1 MTVQEMHYAVDQG
14 LQKVAS
20 SVYDYFLP
28 EEVDFWLNRAQE
40 RYIKQRLYK
49 QTDPKKVGFEG
60 NVKRM
65 DDLRMLITVD
75 YEDGV
80 AASAG
85 TDLVPIDFVNF
96 DLPIDYMF
104 LVNARVQFHVNHCGE
119 QVDSADPVVTRDL
132 RIVEQD
138 KVYQQLQ
145 NPFGKTKAEAP
156 LAVVFDDNV
165 RVFQE
170 REKFILKTL
179 RLDYLRVPVDITL
192 STSVDCELAEHTH
205 HEIVDLTV
213 KSIIEAIE
221 SPRYQTTSIEQ
232 QQSE

>member
-80 AASAG
+80 VPSS
-85 TDLVPIDFVNF
+85 LVDFVNF

-104 LVNARVQFHVNHCGE
+104 LVNARVQFYVNHCGE
-119 QVDSADPVVTRDL
+119 QVDSADPLVVRDL

-138 KVYQQLQ
+138 KVYQHQQ
-145 NPFGKTKAEAP
+145 NPFGKTRAEAP
-156 LAVVFDDNV
+156 VATIFDDTV

-170 REKFILKTL
+170 KEKFILKTL

-192 STSVDCELAEHTH
+192 LTSVDCELAEHTH

>member
-65 DDLRMLITVD
+65 DDLRMLITAD
-75 YEDGV
+75 YTDGV
-80 AASAG
+80 TPQASV
-85 TDLVPIDFVNF
+85 DFIDF

-104 LVNARVQFHVNHCGE
+104 LVNARVTMHVNHCGE
-119 QVDSADPVVTRDL
+119 QVDGEDPQVTRDL

-138 KVYQQLQ
+138 KVYQHQQ
-145 NPFGKTKAEAP
+145 NPFAKTKAEFP
-156 LAVVFDDNV
+156 LAVVFDEEV

-170 REKFILKTL
+170 KERFILKTL
-179 RLDYLRVPVDITL
+179 HLDYLRQPVDITL

-205 HEIVDLTV
+205 HEIVDLAV

>member
-20 SVYDYFLP
+20 SVYDYFLAD
-28 EEVDFWLNRAQE
+28 EVDFWLNRAQE
-40 RYIKQRLYK
+40 RFIKQRLYRA
-49 QTDPKKVGFEG
+49 TDPKKIGFEG

-75 YEDGV
+75 YTDGV
-80 AASAG
+80 
-85 TDLVPIDFVNF
+85 TPDDTVDFINF

-104 LVNARVQFHVNHCGE
+104 LVNARVTFHVNHCGE
-119 QVDSADPVVTRDL
+119 QVDTEDPESTRDL

-138 KVYQQLQ
+138 KVYQHQQ
-145 NPFGKTKAEAP
+145 NPFAKTKAEYP
-156 LAVVFDDNV
+156 LAVVFDDEV
-165 RVFQE
+165 RVFQDN
-170 REKFILKTL
+170 EKFILKTL
-179 RLDYLRVPVDITL
+179 HLDYLRQPVDINL

-205 HEIVDLTV
+205 HEIVDLAV

>member
-40 RYIKQRLYK
+40 RFIKQRLYK
-49 QTDPKKVGFEG
+49 ATDPKKVGFEG

-65 DDLRMLITVD
+65 DDLRLLITVD
-75 YEDGV
+75 FTDGV
-80 AASAG
+80 TPDDS
-85 TDLVPIDFVNF
+85 VDFINF

-104 LVNARVQFHVNHCGE
+104 LVNARVTMHVNHCGE
-119 QVDSADPVVTRDL
+119 QVDTADPEVTRDL
-132 RIVEQD
+132 RVVEQD
-138 KVYQQLQ
+138 KVYQHQQ
-145 NPFGKTKAEAP
+145 NPFAKTKAEFP
-156 LAVVFDDNV
+156 LGVVYDDEV
-165 RVFQE
+165 RVFQDNE
-170 REKFILKTL
+170 RFILKTL
-179 RLDYLRVPVDITL
+179 HLDYLRQPVDITL

-205 HEIVDLTV
+205 HEIVDLAV

>member
-1 MTVQEMHYAVDQG
+1 MTVQEMHYAVDQA

-28 EEVDFWLNRAQE
+28 GEVDFWLNRAQE
-40 RYIKQRLYK
+40 RFIKQRLGK
-49 QTDPKKVGFEG
+49 INDPKRLGFSEIT
-60 NVKRM
+60 KRL
-65 DDLRMLITVD
+65 DDLRLIVTVD
-75 YEDGV
+75 YEDTV
-80 AASAG
+80 TPSAA
-85 TDLVPIDFVNF
+85 IDYVNF

-104 LVNARVQFHVNHCGE
+104 LVNARALMHVNHCGE
-119 QVDSADPVVTRDL
+119 QVTTSDPETVRDV

-138 KVYQQLQ
+138 KVYAMQQ
-145 NPFGKTKAEAP
+145 NPFAKSKAEAP
-156 LAVVFDDNV
+156 AAIIYDDEV

-170 REKFILKTL
+170 KEKFILKTL
-179 RLDYLRVPVDITL
+179 YLDYLRQPVQINL
-192 STSVDCELAEHTH
+192 SSSIDCELAEHTH
-205 HEIVDLTV
+205 HEIIDIAV

>member
-1 MTVQEMHYAVDQG
+1 MTVQEMHFAVDQG

-28 EEVDFWLNRAQE
+28 EEIDFWLNRSQE
-40 RYIKQRLYK
+40 RYIKHRLFER
-49 QTDPKKVGFEG
+49 TDPKKIGFEG

-65 DDLRMLITVD
+65 DDLRMLINVD
-75 YEDGV
+75 YQDQV
-80 AASAG
+80 
-85 TDLVPIDFVNF
+85 VPNATPDFIDF

-104 LVNARVQFHVNHCGE
+104 MINARVGMHTDSYSTT
-119 QVDSADPVVTRDL
+119 VDATDPEIVREV

-138 KVYQQLQ
+138 KVYALQQ
-145 NPFGKTKAEAP
+145 NPFAKSKAEFP
-156 LAVVFDDNV
+156 IGVVYEDEV
-165 RVFQE
+165 RVFQDNE
-170 REKFILKTL
+170 RFILKTL
-179 RLDYLRVPVDITL
+179 FLDYLRQPVDITL
-192 STSVDCELAEHTH
+192 ATSVNCELAEHTH
-205 HEIVDLTV
+205 HEIVDLAV

>member
-40 RYIKQRLYK
+40 RFIKQRLYK

-60 NVKRM
+60 NIKRM

-80 AASAG
+80 
-85 TDLVPIDFVNF
+85 VPSSNVDFVNF

-119 QVDSADPVVTRDL
+119 QVDAAGPLVIRDL

-138 KVYQQLQ
+138 KVYQHQQ
-145 NPFGKTKAEAP
+145 NPFGKTRAEAP
-156 LAVVFDDNV
+156 VATIFDDDV

-170 REKFILKTL
+170 KEKFILKTL